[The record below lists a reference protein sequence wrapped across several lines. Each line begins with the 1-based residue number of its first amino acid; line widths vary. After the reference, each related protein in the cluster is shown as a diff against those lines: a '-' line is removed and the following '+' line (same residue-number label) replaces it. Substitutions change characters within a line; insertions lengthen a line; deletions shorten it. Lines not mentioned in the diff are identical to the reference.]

1 MFGFLKSKTSEVST
15 QDTTDFDTIEKYTL
29 EIKNVN
35 IENQPFRL
43 SGMLH
48 ILTNKIGDLLQR
60 NRQCIYYDIKREIG
74 RYIVGDNDYIEQV
87 LEILVKDALS
97 LSTDSEVILK
107 ISKSKTSFLLFEVMN
122 EHAMMKKEEYVKYVD
137 ATRLLTN
144 HTPQLNAFIKA
155 KKIAEKMQGSIE
167 VSSKRRAGTQFT
179 LKIPY
184 YADEEKQSHQD
195 ELKACLDGQRALF
208 IVKDTDHIHKIE
220 YIFETYGISIV
231 TMNLEDFEK
240 KKPDLR
246 HYNMAIIRSADL
258 TYKHVSFFKTIYQN
272 PKSNFKIII
281 MHELFESE
289 DKMALSKSI
298 AHAEI
303 YNPAIIGDV
312 EEIMYQMYIRKSNAV
327 KGISNMEIFDPD
339 TFTIKGKKN
348 TKVSDDNLDWY
359 KGAHIAIVE
368 DSKVDQRVIKNILNI
383 EGVTLFCLNNGE
395 EMLQILETE
404 EIDIIFSDINM
415 PVMDGLL
422 MTQKIRAKKRWEQ
435 IPIISISSMAF
446 AHEIEEMKVA
456 GMNATIS
463 KPIEANEV
471 YAALDNFLVMTA
483 QIRNRKTDRQQI
495 KVFINKEIID
505 INRGLEEAVSASEYQ
520 EDLLK
525 TLNLL
530 DESRASFETMI
541 YEQQFRALTHYARES
556 LVRYEKIYATE
567 MIQMFTEFIDF
578 ISQKQKVYL
587 MDYIHLYQQKWTR
600 LKKEV
605 DKYIKNIENL
615 TYKD

>member
-15 QDTTDFDTIEKYTL
+15 QETTGFDIIEKYTL

-48 ILTNKIGDLLQR
+48 ILTNKIGDLLQA
-60 NRQCIYYDIKREIG
+60 NRQSIYYDIKREIG
-74 RYIVGDNDYIEQV
+74 RYIIGDNDYLEQV
-87 LEILVKDALS
+87 LEILVKNALS
-97 LSTDSEVILK
+97 LNRDSEVILK
-107 ISKSKTSFLLFEVMN
+107 ISKIKTSFLIFEVFN
-122 EHAMMKKEEYVKYVD
+122 EKGMMQKEEYANYLD
-137 ATRLLTN
+137 ATRLLTK
-144 HTPQLNAFIKA
+144 HTQQLNAFIKA
-155 KKIAEKMQGSIE
+155 KKIAEMMKGSIE
-167 VSSKRRAGTQFT
+167 VTSKRRVGTQFT

-184 YADEEKQSHQD
+184 YADEEKKSHQD
-195 ELKACLDGQRALF
+195 ALKASLQGQRALF
-208 IVKDTDHIHKIE
+208 IVKDMHHTQQIE
-220 YIFETYGISIV
+220 YIFETYGITIV

-246 HYNMAIIRSADL
+246 HYNMAIVRSADL
-258 TYKHVSFFKTIYQN
+258 NYKHVSFFKTIYQN

-289 DKMALSKSI
+289 DTMMLSKSI

-312 EEIMYQMYIRKSNAV
+312 EEILYQMFIRKSNAV

-339 TFTIKGKKN
+339 TFTIKGRKN

-383 EGVTLFCLNNGE
+383 DGVTLFCLNNGE

-422 MTQKIRAKKRWEQ
+422 MTQSIRAKKRWEH

-446 AHEIEEMKVA
+446 AHEVEEMKVA

-483 QIRNRKTDRQQI
+483 QIRNRKTDKQQI
-495 KVFINKEIID
+495 KFLINKEIID
-505 INRGLEEAVSASEYQ
+505 INRGLEEAVSALQYQ

-530 DESRASFETMI
+530 DETRASFEKMI
-541 YEQQFRALTHYARES
+541 YDQQFRALAQYARIS
-556 LVRYEKIYATE
+556 LERYKKIYATE

-578 ISQKQKVYL
+578 ISQKQKVYV
-587 MDYIHLYQQKWTR
+587 MDYIYLYQQKWTR

-605 DKYIKNIENL
+605 EKYIQNIENL
-615 TYKD
+615 T